1 MILKNTKTKFILV
14 LILLFGLVCVG
25 CAAMDSSPKE
35 NLIDIIDSLPNE
47 ITLADEMKIL
57 AARDQYD
64 QLSEE
69 EKARVHNIDK
79 LIALEKQLNDLK
91 AIDGVI
97 MKIKALPENIVL
109 AHKSLV
115 VGAREAYNELSEEHK
130 KLITNIDKLINA
142 EKKISELEKIKKDQT
157 AAKKVQNLIINL
169 PAIDEVTLDDATNI
183 ENVRSEY
190 NSLTAEQKEYVTNLK
205 VLEEVEEKLAS
216 LKAAAK
222 EAEDKYK
229 AKQVEDMIDSLPS
242 KITLEDKESV
252 MRTKSHYDNLTET
265 QKKYV
270 SNYDVLVNAI
280 ASIEMLEMAQAV
292 IDLIDDLPKK
302 VTLDAENDIK
312 EAREAYEE
320 LSEEIKKLV
329 KNYNDLVKKEDELAK
344 IKEQN

>member
-14 LILLFGLVCVG
+14 LVLLFGLVFVG

-47 ITLADEMKIL
+47 ITLVDEMKIL
-57 AARDQYD
+57 AARDQY
-64 QLSEE
+64 
-69 EKARVHNIDK
+69 N
-79 LIALEKQLNDLK
+79 QLNDFK

-109 AHKSLV
+109 AHKTLV
-115 VGAREAYNELSEEHK
+115 VSAKEAYNELSEEHK

-205 VLEEVEEKLAS
+205 VLEEVEVKLAS

-222 EAEDKYK
+222 EVEDKYK
-229 AKQVEDMIDSLPS
+229 AKQVETMIDSLPS

-265 QKKYV
+265 QKK
-270 SNYDVLVNAI
+270 
-280 ASIEMLEMAQAV
+280 
-292 IDLIDDLPKK
+292 
-302 VTLDAENDIK
+302 
-312 EAREAYEE
+312 
-320 LSEEIKKLV
+320 
-329 KNYNDLVKKEDELAK
+329 
-344 IKEQN
+344 